1 MPRLP
6 DRQITAANEKIKKLN
21 VDIEGRRA
29 VIKSAEA
36 QYDKFDK
43 LAKAAATQQQK
54 LEPQVDKA
62 ELAVKKAK
70 ASGDKKAL
78 AAAQKEYDTLSKQM
92 DKVIKE
98 ALHYQKLRGLAEE
111 APIKAEATLKT
122 LLAELKKTQAELA
135 DAIKSKPEYDKK
147 MDAAIQLRND
157 FLKYIANQ
165 LKAAQALAKLM
176 GPQPQPGDDRPGKLE
191 KEVAAQMKPIR
202 EPAKMGL
209 EPTDMATELVPLTN
223 QCFKLNKEFLS
234 VIGPLV
240 KAVGK

>member
-6 DRQITAANEKIKKLN
+6 DRQIAAANELIKKLN
-21 VDIEGRRA
+21 VAIEGRRA
-29 VIKSAEA
+29 VIKSSEA

-78 AAAQKEYDTLSKQM
+78 AAAQKEYDTLEKQM

-98 ALHYQKLRGLAEE
+98 ALHYQKLRAMAEE

-122 LLAELKKTQAELA
+122 LVADLKKTQEALA
-135 DAIKSKPEYDKK
+135 AATKLKPEYDKK
-147 MDAAIQLRND
+147 MDAAILLRKD
-157 FLKYIANQ
+157 FIAYITKQ
-165 LKAAQALAKLM
+165 TKAAQELAKLM
-176 GPQPQPGDDRPGKLE
+176 GPQPQPGDDRPVKLE

-209 EPTDMATELVPLTN
+209 EPTDMAAELVPLTN
-223 QCFKLNKEFLS
+223 QCFKLNTAFLKI
-234 VIGPLV
+234 VGPLI
-240 KAVGK
+240 K